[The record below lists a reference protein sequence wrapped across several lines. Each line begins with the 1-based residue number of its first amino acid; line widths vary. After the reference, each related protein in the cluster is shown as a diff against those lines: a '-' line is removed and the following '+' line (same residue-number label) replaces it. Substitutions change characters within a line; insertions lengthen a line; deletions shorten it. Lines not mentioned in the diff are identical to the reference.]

1 MNSKN
6 LVKLKSVS
14 KFDFSF
20 LYELLLERDQKV
32 NISHKKMPT
41 YKQHVRFMNSK
52 PYLKWYIIYFDDTK
66 IGSIY
71 LSKQN
76 EIGAQINKKW
86 NNENILKIVIK
97 LLMQKNPKSRY
108 LVNINPKNKKFI
120 KFFKNQGFKLIQYTY
135 ELMKE

>member
-1 MNSKN
+1 LNSKN

-76 EIGAQINKKW
+76 EIGTQINKKW

-135 ELMKE
+135 ELIKE

>member
-76 EIGAQINKKW
+76 EIGTQINKKW

-135 ELMKE
+135 ELIKE